1 MYKSSASELLY
12 MSLLLALSSFVH
24 MMYTGVL
31 HAAQGAAPCV
41 NYAACIAAYV
51 HNELK
56 VNTMLISK
64 HIANQYQHA

>member
-1 MYKSSASELLY
+1 MSTTLHTLCRLL
-12 MSLLLALSSFVH
+12 
-24 MMYTGVL
+24 MMFIGVL

-56 VNTMLISK
+56 VNTMPMNSYMALCTIK
-64 HIANQYQHA
+64 L